1 MEGFAGLVLGVSW
14 GPEGVRFGILPFW
27 GSDGFSGPVLGFDG
41 AEGPPEDGSLG
52 LGLNGLDGFEGSSED
67 GSSGLGLNGLD
78 GFEGPSEDGFS
89 GFDGIGG
96 PVFIFVDD
104 ECGGRARSTL

>member
-27 GSDGFSGPVLGFDG
+27 GPDGFSGPVLGFDG
-41 AEGPPEDGSLG
+41 AEGPP
-52 LGLNGLDGFEGSSED
+52 ED

-96 PVFIFVDD
+96 PVFIFVCD